1 MGGIMYKF
9 IKAIS
14 LLTTLLLILSITA
27 CTPGNQEAILANEK
41 LTEAKLENEKLKQVI
56 SDMRL
61 YVEIANE
68 IKKLEDFTDKINNVD
83 NFMFNLAANVEA
95 VDRDQSITNTFFDA
109 AKFQIDS
116 LKEEKEI
123 IYNETQSFIDTQE
136 KDYIESDIDVSF
148 LNNIIDKQNEA
159 ISGFQCAYESLY
171 SYYYENSNGSFT
183 LYMSMRAS
191 SKEVAQVAEEM
202 CKTEYERC
210 MKLLKKQL
218 AR

>member
-1 MGGIMYKF
+1 MYKF

-68 IKKLEDFTDKINNVD
+68 IKKLEDFTDKINNVG

-95 VDRDQSITNTFFDA
+95 VDRDQSITNTFFDV

>member
-61 YVEIANE
+61 YVETANE
-68 IKKLEDFTDKINNVD
+68 IKKLEDFTDKINNVG

-95 VDRDQSITNTFFDA
+95 VDRDQSITNTFFDV

>member
-1 MGGIMYKF
+1 MYKF

-14 LLTTLLLILSITA
+14 LLTTLILILSITA

-61 YVEIANE
+61 YVETANE
-68 IKKLEDFTDKINNVD
+68 IKKLEDFTDKINNVG

-95 VDRDQSITNTFFDA
+95 VDRDQSITNTFFDV

>member
-1 MGGIMYKF
+1 MYKF

-61 YVEIANE
+61 YVETANE
-68 IKKLEDFTDKINNVD
+68 IKKLEDFTDKINNVG

-95 VDRDQSITNTFFDA
+95 VDRDQSITNTFFDV